1 MTVLEAIELFS
12 HEMINEIYHSSADEI
27 SKDSLVESVKNV
39 AETVTATYEAEK
51 KAK

>member
-27 SKDSLVESVKNV
+27 SKDSLVNSVKSV
-39 AETVTATYEAEK
+39 AETVTATYKSEK
-51 KAK
+51 MRK